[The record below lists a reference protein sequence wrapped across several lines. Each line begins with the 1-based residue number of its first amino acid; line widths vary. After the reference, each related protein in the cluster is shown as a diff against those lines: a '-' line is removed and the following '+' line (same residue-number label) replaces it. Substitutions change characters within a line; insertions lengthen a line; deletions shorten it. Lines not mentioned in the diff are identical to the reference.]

1 VFLASLDQ
9 IIVATSI
16 PKISEEFTS
25 LGDISWLGTA
35 YMMTA
40 TAFQPL
46 YGKVSDIFGRK
57 ATILFANVIFM
68 FGSAVAGWAKSM
80 TVLIVGR

>member
-16 PKISEEFTS
+16 PKIIVEFKA

-57 ATILFANVIFM
+57 STMLFANIVFM
-68 FGSAVAGWAKSM
+68 IGSAISGWAKSM
-80 TVLIVGR
+80 TLLIVGR